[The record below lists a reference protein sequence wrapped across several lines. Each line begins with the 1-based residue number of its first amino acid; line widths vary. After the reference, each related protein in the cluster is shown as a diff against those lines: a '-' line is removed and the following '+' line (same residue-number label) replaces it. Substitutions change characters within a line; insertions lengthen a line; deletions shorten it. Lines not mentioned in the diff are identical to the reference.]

1 MTFYQD
7 KTIIMTGTIREIRKS
22 MFDIDFG
29 LIVNGVN
36 YNNPIGRK
44 FLYDIEIQDLE
55 VDFYI
60 GSTGV
65 FVITTQLI

>member
-1 MTFYQD
+1 
-7 KTIIMTGTIREIRKS
+7 MTGTIREIRKT

-29 LIVNGVN
+29 LIVNGIN

-60 GSTGV
+60 GSTVV
-65 FVITTQLI
+65 FVITTKLI